1 MSQLMISASFDGY
14 VTKQPVSEE
23 GKYGRYMDITLRVAT
38 AGREVHY
45 VTSRFYG
52 RKIGPIE
59 EYINNGDYI
68 TMFGCVTSIKGMER
82 TSGGGKYCQI
92 YLKDACYTLPPKMT
106 GEARFRPS
114 LGSATSGGGLDVPD
128 LGEYDGGVF

>member
-1 MSQLMISASFDGY
+1 MISASFDGY
-14 VTKQPVSEE
+14 VTDQPVVKD
-23 GKYGRYMDITLRVAT
+23 GKYGRYTEITLRVAT
-38 AGREVHY
+38 AGKEVHY
-45 VTSRFYG
+45 ASSRFYG

-68 TMFGCVTSIKGMER
+68 TMSGCVTSIKEKQK
-82 TSGGGKYCQI
+82 SDGGGKYCQI

-114 LGSATSGGGLDVPD
+114 LPPAALEERLDIPGFED
-128 LGEYDGGVF
+128 DNGDIF

>member
-1 MSQLMISASFDGY
+1 MMSASLDGY
-14 VTKQPVSEE
+14 VTEQPTLKE
-23 GKYGRYMDITLRVAT
+23 GKYGRYTELTLRVAT
-38 AGREVHY
+38 AGKEVHY

-68 TMFGCVTSIKGMER
+68 TMFGCVTSIKEKIKLD
-82 TSGGGKYCQI
+82 GGGRYCQI
-92 YLKDACYTLPPKMT
+92 YLKDACYSLPPKMS

-114 LGSATSGGGLDVPD
+114 LPSTVLEERLDISDFGGD
-128 LGEYDGGVF
+128 DGDIF